1 MVIAYFDSSLLL
13 SFLLR
18 ENKAEEARD
27 IWQRYDIKI
36 SSSLLKIETNVVLR
50 RSLSQKKNNPNEFS
64 LEDRLAEL
72 GKFLKDIFYKR
83 IDDVFKEPYANYAG
97 IANCKS
103 LDAIHIATALNIR
116 DSSNYEIHVCSFDK
130 NIIKLAQQFGFTS
143 TSK

>member
-1 MVIAYFDSSLLL
+1 MIIAYFDSSLLL

-27 IWQRYDIKI
+27 IWQRYDVKI
-36 SSSLLKIETNVVLR
+36 SSSLLKIETNIVLR

-72 GKFLKDIFYKR
+72 DKFLKDIFYKR
-83 IDDVFKEPYANYAG
+83 IDDVFKEPYTKYAG

-103 LDAIHIATALNIR
+103 LDAIHIATALDIR
-116 DSSNYEIHVCSFDK
+116 DNSNYEIHICSFDK
-130 NIIKLAQQFGFTS
+130 NIIKLAEQFGFAPVGR
-143 TSK
+143 

>member
-18 ENKAEEARD
+18 ESKAEEARS
-27 IWQRYDIKI
+27 IWKRYDIKI

-72 GKFLKDIFYKR
+72 DKFLKDIFYRR
-83 IDDVFKEPYANYAG
+83 IDDVFKEPYTNYAG
-97 IANCKS
+97 ISCCKS
-103 LDAIHIATALNIR
+103 LDAIHIATALDIR
-116 DSSNYEIHVCSFDK
+116 DSSNYEIHICSFDK
-130 NIIKLAQQFGFTS
+130 NMIKLAEQFGFTS
-143 TSK
+143 IGK